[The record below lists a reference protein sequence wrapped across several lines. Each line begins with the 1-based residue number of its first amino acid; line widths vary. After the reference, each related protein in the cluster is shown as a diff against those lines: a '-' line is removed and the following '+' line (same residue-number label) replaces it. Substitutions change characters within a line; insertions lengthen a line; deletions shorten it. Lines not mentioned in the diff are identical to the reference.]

1 MRCFVTR
8 SGFRFFNFFELCLD
22 FFVFWHYITDEVMA
36 GVGCDVTAL
45 VAGINGIQFIAV
57 PNHYICFLFLTS
69 SIAQTR
75 VPDGLIF

>member
-1 MRCFVTR
+1 M
-8 SGFRFFNFFELCLD
+8 N
-22 FFVFWHYITDEVMA
+22 EVMA

-75 VPDGLIF
+75 VPEGLTFLSLRRPTDSGTFDRLAAGKSF